1 MKLKT
6 EKEKQKT
13 EHLLKT
19 KNMSTEI
26 ENKSLEVFGTTEV
39 AVKEFMGSTDK
50 SLVLLSDYELAKKNL
65 EQLKVKHQPR
75 VDELVALEV
84 LTSAELK
91 ELNSIRGELREPRY
105 LVQNIEKNNISVF
118 EAYKK
123 TDKAKLKDLIDINK
137 DLEDKASDKIKLE
150 NDRKK
155 DEKEAKAKAEE
166 LRIAKIKSKIETFES
181 DCYIIIQSSTIHNV
195 EENKSKLDFL
205 VNEEFD
211 YEEYDILFDVAR
223 NRVQSSWDLK
233 CNDITTRENQRLEN
247 EAMKQEIFQVR
258 VNRLKEVGFDLHNG
272 VFMDTIL
279 STAIQESFILDCNSQ
294 TFEETLLDIK
304 FRLDKKEQEAREVEI
319 KNQKEE
325 QFKVRRNRLAEI
337 GFKWIGHNQEFVC
350 KELGLNLYGDS
361 IADADIFGFEE
372 MLSKAKQDVVDAEKK
387 REQDELD
394 LQEKRKQEAKDKKQ
408 KELDDKARVKRLAKD
423 KESIKNA
430 LTLIKETVIG
440 EIVFRKYDNEET
452 ESFRAKLEVDFDKFI
467 DECSNQLN
475 EL

>member
-1 MKLKT
+1 
-6 EKEKQKT
+6 
-13 EHLLKT
+13 
-19 KNMSTEI
+19 MSTEI

-84 LTSAELK
+84 LSPSELK

-137 DLEDKASDKIKLE
+137 ELEDKVDVKI
-150 NDRKK
+150 
-155 DEKEAKAKAEE
+155 KAEE
-166 LRIAKIKSKIETFES
+166 QRKKTEKELEAQAEENRVNTIKERIDTFEADS
-181 DCYIIIQSSTIHNV
+181 YKIIQSTTFDDV
-195 EENKSKLDFL
+195 EFNKKMLDAL
-205 VNEEFD
+205 ANTEFD
-211 YEEYDILFDVAR
+211 FEEYDILFEQAKA
-223 NRVQSSWDLK
+223 RVQASWDSK
-233 CNDITTRENQRLEN
+233 CTDVKQREEQRLEN

-279 STAIQESFILDCNSQ
+279 STPIQESFILDCNSQ

-350 KELGLNLYGDS
+350 KELGLNLSGDS

-408 KELDDKARVKRLAKD
+408 KELDDKARVKRLALDKKVL
-423 KESIKNA
+423 KESFETYFA
-430 LTLIKETVIG
+430 ELIYES
-440 EIVFRKYDNEET
+440 ENEET
-452 ESFRAKLEVDFDKFI
+452 KNFISFANLQIGQLKADLLK
-467 DECSNQLN
+467 QLN